1 MVSREMKKGR
11 VSWLHRG
18 AGAEDIGKREG
29 AVHVEVMLDWWTA
42 AAGRHRRR
50 GRLLSL
56 AQCARERG
64 RWLVA

>member
-1 MVSREMKKGR
+1 MVSRETKKGR

-18 AGAEDIGKREG
+18 VGAEDIREREG
-29 AVHVEVMLDWWTA
+29 AVHVGVMLGRWTA
-42 AAGRHRRR
+42 VAGRHRQR